1 MSTKQLGNIFASS
14 NRMRRSNLGHI
25 DAAVGKRLG
34 VGNMLVSRNT
44 SRCVIAASILVLSS
58 TTFISSALAQGVFSG
73 GTLIISGEQ
82 TVSDD
87 FDLLTSGTVQIN
99 SGGNATLTGNI
110 VTNNNMLTFS
120 TLGTGLVTG
129 NIVGGSSLIDK
140 TGSGTLVIDGQI
152 SGVGTGISVRGTLV
166 LNNAN
171 TFGGGSGSILLRA
184 EPKIKLSDFRSL

>member
-1 MSTKQLGNIFASS
+1 M
-14 NRMRRSNLGHI
+14 
-25 DAAVGKRLG
+25 
-34 VGNMLVSRNT
+34 
-44 SRCVIAASILVLSS
+44 SS